1 MAIKVVYEDYV
12 EDEKYVTKFKTMAEA
27 LAYAERQYFN
37 PACEFGA
44 EWYSEEDNAEYL
56 MDVYIGEFPWIK
68 DTNDIAKID
77 FAEFMKNGKFGF
89 SDGAHIVAEVRIEK
103 K

>member
-12 EDEKYVTKFKTMAEA
+12 EDEKNVKECKTMAEA
-27 LAYAERQYFN
+27 LAYAKRQYFN

-44 EWYSEEDNAEYL
+44 EWYSEENAEYL
-56 MDVYIGEFPWIK
+56 IDDYIGEFPWIK
-68 DTNDIAKID
+68 DANDVAKID
-77 FAEFMKNGKFGF
+77 FAEFMKDGKFEF